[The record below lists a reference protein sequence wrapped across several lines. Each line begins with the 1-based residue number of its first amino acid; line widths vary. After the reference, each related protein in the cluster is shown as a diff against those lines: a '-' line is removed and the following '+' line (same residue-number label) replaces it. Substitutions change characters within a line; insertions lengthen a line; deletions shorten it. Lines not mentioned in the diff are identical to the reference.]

1 MPLNRLLGSRPQ
13 VNDLTVAGGLGGKHP
28 VEPGPAVGMDLSVQT
43 AANFEVRARAKLLG
57 DQMLGPSAQARAD
70 VFPPDHQVPAV
81 IGLPTHDDVDVWMFR
96 IPMVDPDPV
105 ELGSEVPFGL
115 LHKVPSK
122 GFEVGEPV
130 CIIGGDDE
138 AEVVAITI
146 ASFRESPM
154 IGIVALGI
162 EHPAS
167 AAILAYPIASQVS
180 EMSFKR
186 RQPAFEPR
194 YPRFDDHDT

>member
-1 MPLNRLLGSRPQ
+1 
-13 VNDLTVAGGLGGKHP
+13 
-28 VEPGPAVGMDLSVQT
+28 
-43 AANFEVRARAKLLG
+43 
-57 DQMLGPSAQARAD
+57 
-70 VFPPDHQVPAV
+70 
-81 IGLPTHDDVDVWMFR
+81 MFR

-115 LHKVPSK
+115 LHKLPSK

-138 AEVVAITI
+138 AEVVAIAI
-146 ASFRESPM
+146 ASFRESQM

-162 EHPAS
+162 ERPAS
-167 AAILAYPIASQVS
+167 AAVLAYPIASQVS

-194 YPRFDDHDT
+194 YPRFDDHDA